1 MKPNVVEQAKKIML
15 ELEGNQQQQLG
26 TEPYA
31 NEAAG
36 GDEEQAEDA
45 QKKMVKFG
53 TDIVNGS
60 SYKPLGSPQYSKKPS
75 NTDIL
80 SENGGGGVAS
90 EVGSNMSGSSK
101 RMTRKE
107 RMDRR
112 MSMVNH
118 PKSNEENRLPTD
130 KSGLPPRFG
139 R

>member
-1 MKPNVVEQAKKIML
+1 
-15 ELEGNQQQQLG
+15 
-26 TEPYA
+26 
-31 NEAAG
+31 
-36 GDEEQAEDA
+36 
-45 QKKMVKFG
+45 MVKFG

-60 SYKPLGSPQYSKKPS
+60 SYKPQGSPQHARKFS
-75 NTDIL
+75 NPDLL
-80 SENGGGGVAS
+80 SENGGGGVTS

-112 MSMVNH
+112 MTMINH